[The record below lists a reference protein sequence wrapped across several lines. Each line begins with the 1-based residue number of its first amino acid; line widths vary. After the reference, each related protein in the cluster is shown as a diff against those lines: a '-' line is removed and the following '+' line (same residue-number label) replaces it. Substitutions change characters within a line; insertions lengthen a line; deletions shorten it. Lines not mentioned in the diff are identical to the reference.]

1 MGYFHEIEVSLKN
14 ESTFR
19 NLNLNLPRELKG
31 LEADINAL
39 GVDLADALVD
49 FRDLSVEDLSETSKS
64 YQKNA
69 IMDLNAIQS
78 KNLLQSISVMDK
90 DTGFARVGTNVEYA
104 QYVNEGRGPVVPIHA
119 KALHYFHNGMEIF
132 SKRSGPADPKPYFE
146 NASNKFEVYVDK
158 FSDTYLGDLV

>member
-1 MGYFHEIEVSLKN
+1 MGYYHEVEVNLKN
-14 ESTFR
+14 EATFR
-19 NLNLNLPRELKG
+19 KLDINLPGKLKG
-31 LEADINAL
+31 LEEDIDEL
-39 GVDLADALVD
+39 GIELADALVD
-49 FRDLSVEDLSETSKS
+49 FRDLAVDDLSETSKA

-69 IMDLNAIQS
+69 LSDLNAIRSQ
-78 KNLLQSISVMDK
+78 NLLHSINVMDK
-90 DTGFARVGTNVEYA
+90 STGFARIGTDVEYA